1 MRGLIHLVWNSIE
14 SYRSYSF
21 RVVVASQARRQ
32 WKLKDV
38 RPVCTSPLSDLC
50 SWGQKKSIFKII
62 LKPLSGLKK
71 LLKIISQSA
80 QNHVTISNFTFLQGR
95 MPLGHTTP
103 SLLFSLPPPPFIR
116 AWWLTIE
123 KTNTTVNHTK
133 MCSARVINYPV
144 SDQKVYILISEIVF
158 STLVFNLP

>member
-1 MRGLIHLVWNSIE
+1 M
-14 SYRSYSF
+14 
-21 RVVVASQARRQ
+21 SQFQISHFSREECP
-32 WKLKDV
+32 WGI
-38 RPVCTSPLSDLC
+38 PPL
-50 SWGQKKSIFKII
+50 
-62 LKPLSGLKK
+62 
-71 LLKIISQSA
+71 
-80 QNHVTISNFTFLQGR
+80 
-95 MPLGHTTP
+95 P
-103 SLLFSLPPPPFIR
+103 SSSLPPPPPFIR

>member
-32 WKLKDV
+32 WKPRDV

-50 SWGQKKSIFKII
+50 SWGQEKSIFEII

-80 QNHVTISNFTFLQGR
+80 LNHVTISNFTFLHFS
-95 MPLGHTTP
+95 PLP
-103 SLLFSLPPPPFIR
+103 SSSLPPPFYKGMVVDN
-116 AWWLTIE
+116 W